1 MVYSHEGKQTM
12 RLSTGLEVT
21 LTEEKWT
28 VHLGGGNMATR
39 RQLPVK
45 LAWAISIHKSQGMT
59 LDCIEMTLSRVL
71 EDGQAYVALSRA
83 RSIDSLRVRDFN
95 SSCVH
100 ADHEVLE
107 YYRTLRRMRRHY
119 ISDHDHEHVAAPMIS
134 SNC

>member
-1 MVYSHEGKQTM
+1 MVLLLLMAYSYTHEGKPTM

-59 LDCIEMTLSRVL
+59 LSRVF

-83 RSIDSLRVRDFN
+83 RSIDSLRVRDFI
-95 SSCVH
+95 SSCIH

-119 ISDHDHEHVAAPMIS
+119 ISDHDHEHVAAPVT
-134 SNC
+134 